1 MPDLADKSI
10 VITGGSSG
18 IGAATAI
25 ECARAGMDC
34 VLVARRRDRLA
45 EVAAEVARLG
55 RRAELV
61 ACDIADP
68 RSSEAILDAAERAF
82 GGFHAVFANAGY
94 GLERD
99 VLATPIDEMRRMFE
113 VNFFS
118 GADLLQ
124 QAARRLIAA
133 ERPGHLLMCSSCVA
147 KFTLPRH
154 GAYSATKA
162 AQAMVARA
170 MRSELAHHGIEVST
184 VHPVTTTTE
193 FFEVAAGEDRRH
205 LRNGIPPHV
214 PALFVQKPDR
224 IGKAV
229 VRCLRR
235 PHPEVW
241 TSHVVRLVAGA
252 FTAFPS
258 LQEWVMRGEARK
270 YRARD
275 ARTSAS
281 KPGPDAKN
289 AGPAGESSGG

>member
-1 MPDLADKSI
+1 MNDLANKAI

-25 ECARAGMDC
+25 ECARAGMDV
-34 VLVARRRDRLA
+34 VLAARRRDRLEAVA
-45 EVAAEVARLG
+45 ERIAALG

-68 RSSEAILDAAERAF
+68 ASSAQMLDAAEQAF

-124 QAARRLIAA
+124 QAAQRLLAA
-133 ERPGHLLMCSSCVA
+133 RKPGHLLMCSSCVA

-154 GAYSATKA
+154 GAYSASKA

-170 MRSELAHHGIEVST
+170 MRSELSHHGIEVST

-193 FFEVAAGEDRRH
+193 FFEVAAGDDRGH
-205 LRNGIPPHV
+205 LRNGVPPHV

-235 PHPEVW
+235 PHAEVW
-241 TSHVVRLVAGA
+241 TSHIVRLTAGA
-252 FTAFPS
+252 FTAFPF
-258 LQEWVMRGEARK
+258 LQEWVMRSEAKK
-270 YRARD
+270 YRDRD
-275 ARTSAS
+275 AKAVSEA
-281 KPGPDAKN
+281 
-289 AGPAGESSGG
+289 

>member
-1 MPDLADKSI
+1 MPELADKSI

-34 VLVARRRDRLA
+34 VLVARRRDRLEA
-45 EVAAEVARLG
+45 VAAEVARLG

-118 GADLLQ
+118 GAELLQ
-124 QAARRLIAA
+124 QAARRLLAA

-193 FFEVAAGEDRRH
+193 FFEVAAGDDRGH
-205 LRNGIPPHV
+205 LRDGVPPHV

-241 TSHVVRLVAGA
+241 TSHVVRLTAGM
-252 FTAFPS
+252 FTAFPF
-258 LQEWVMRGEARK
+258 LQEWVMRSEARK

-275 ARTSAS
+275 RRSAPPPPSPPARTA
-281 KPGPDAKN
+281 DR
-289 AGPAGESSGG
+289 GPA

>member
-34 VLVARRRDRLA
+34 VLVARRRDRLEA
-45 EVAAEVARLG
+45 VAAEVARLG
-55 RRAELV
+55 RRVELV

-68 RSSEAILDAAERAF
+68 SSSEAILDAAERAF

-118 GADLLQ
+118 GAELLQ
-124 QAARRLIAA
+124 QAAQRLLAA
-133 ERPGHLLMCSSCVA
+133 DRPGHLLMCSSCVA

-193 FFEVAAGEDRRH
+193 FFEVAAGEDRHH
-205 LRNGIPPHV
+205 LRNGVPPHV
-214 PALFVQKPDR
+214 PPLFVQKPER
-224 IGKAV
+224 IARAV

-281 KPGPDAKN
+281 KPGPAAKD